1 LVIASDDLQDGSV
14 QRVREAGFEVLQ
26 VKPHSL
32 EEVFESIREISRKV
46 GKETAGDEIV
56 QNMASELEEIEIEGS
71 PKIYCEEWMNPP
83 MVSGNWIPGLIET
96 IGGIYFI
103 KEGRSHRF
111 DLEELKEFDPEYI
124 FLNVCGAGTNLSPEE
139 ILKREQWQEITAVQ
153 NENVYVIDDGLLNRP
168 GPRLVEGAKKIAEKI
183 NE

>member
-1 LVIASDDLQDGSV
+1 
-14 QRVREAGFEVLQ
+14 
-26 VKPHSL
+26 
-32 EEVFESIREISRKV
+32 
-46 GKETAGDEIV
+46 
-56 QNMASELEEIEIEGS
+56 MASELEEIEIEGS

-139 ILKREQWQEITAVQ
+139 ILKREQWQEG
-153 NENVYVIDDGLLNRP
+153 NHGCS
-168 GPRLVEGAKKIAEKI
+168 K
-183 NE
+183 